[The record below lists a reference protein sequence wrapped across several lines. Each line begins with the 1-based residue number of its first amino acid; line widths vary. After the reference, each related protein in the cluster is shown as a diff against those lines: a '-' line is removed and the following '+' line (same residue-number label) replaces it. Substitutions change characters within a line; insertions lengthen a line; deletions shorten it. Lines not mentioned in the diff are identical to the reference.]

1 MRCISLGLTLWEDI
15 LFSSA
20 TRKQIDTCEIQ
31 RWQKPMTFESIIDEM
46 HSFKFPLTLG
56 LKIQDFRELQ
66 IEGCHSIDNFIL

>member
-1 MRCISLGLTLWEDI
+1 
-15 LFSSA
+15 
-20 TRKQIDTCEIQ
+20 
-31 RWQKPMTFESIIDEM
+31 MTFESIIDEM